1 MWGAIK
7 PNLQRIITRIAIN
20 IKIKGVLITRRNI
33 TVRNFVPY
41 RDVNSFFDSD
51 CIQIRQKE
59 KVYFVSTVTQNK
71 KKKKTLV
78 HEHYW
83 LLPDISGF
91 WFLSTLDYSDINM
104 HCLTS
109 DLNLNQLNPNRTHIV
124 YKKST

>member
-59 KVYFVSTVTQNK
+59 KVYFVSTVSQK
-71 KKKKTLV
+71 KRRRKL
-78 HEHYW
+78 
-83 LLPDISGF
+83 
-91 WFLSTLDYSDINM
+91 
-104 HCLTS
+104 
-109 DLNLNQLNPNRTHIV
+109 
-124 YKKST
+124 